1 MSAQAQHQAGGSPH
15 AGPSF
20 ARTIWMDYGMLV
32 ILVILVIGCSIGVE
46 NFATGRN
53 MKSLALAVS
62 MTGMVACTMMFCL
75 ASANFDMSCGAVIAC
90 SGVVVA
96 QVINKTSASYGAWS
110 VAIGIVAALGV
121 GLLVG
126 LINGTVIAYIRINA
140 LITTLATMQITR
152 GTGYIICDGKAVGI
166 SQESFFDL
174 GTGSWPSFADYPS
187 LQPYS
192 IPFPVWIT
200 VGCFIIFG
208 ILLEKTAYGRNTLA
222 IGGNEEAANL
232 AGIRV
237 SWHKLK
243 IFVVHGMMSAFAGI
257 ILASRMTSG
266 QPMTSQG
273 FELDVISSC
282 VLGGVSMAG
291 GIASIWFVFAG
302 VLIMGIVQN
311 AMNLMN
317 TPTFYQYVARG
328 LILLGAVIF
337 DRYKQRR

>member
-1 MSAQAQHQAGGSPH
+1 MSAQAQHQSGGSPH

-32 ILVILVIGCSIGVE
+32 ILVILALGCSIGVE
-46 NFATGRN
+46 NFATARN

-96 QVINKTSASYGAWS
+96 QVINKTSASFGAWS

-121 GLLVG
+121 GFLVG

-174 GTGSWPSFADYPS
+174 GTGAY
-187 LQPYS
+187 YE
-192 IPFPVWIT
+192 IPIPVWIT
-200 VGCFIIFG
+200 VACFIIFG